1 MKVYRKTIIEY
12 LYDHAG
18 EEMTT
23 YQLLQNCYGE
33 VAVKELDN
41 LELMRIDRRIT
52 DIAKSVCISLDKSKY
67 DEMVVGLPYNIP
79 FVITRTP
86 FGKETKI
93 RGNKYDAPFMSMDRE
108 TAKKIADQSTPIQS
122 KDSANS
128 QQLPDNWEQ
137 MMHRQRVCWFIDNF
151 GTDEDDEDGY
161 MIYDTGS
168 MSEEVLE
175 AYKET
180 IEYKKEMSKK
190 GIMID

>member
-1 MKVYRKTIIEY
+1 MKIFRKTIIEY
-12 LYDHAG
+12 LYDHVG

-33 VAVKELDN
+33 AAVKNLDSH
-41 LELMRIDRRIT
+41 ELMRIDGRIA
-52 DIAKSVCISLDKSKY
+52 DIAKSAWISLDKSKY
-67 DEMVVGLPYNIP
+67 DDMVVGLPYNIP
-79 FVITRTP
+79 FIITRIP
-86 FGKETKI
+86 FGKEKKI

-108 TAKKIADQSTPIQS
+108 TARTIADQSTPIQN
-122 KDSANS
+122 KDVEHI
-128 QQLPDNWEQ
+128 QKLPDNWKQ

-180 IEYKKEMSKK
+180 IEHKKEMSKK